1 MIKELGEGLVSQNFP
16 ANSIAVV
23 LGSSGGI
30 GSAVFDLLRR
40 DKTFSKVIPASRSTK
55 PKVDLK
61 NEQSIKDLAEAVKST
76 EGDLR
81 LVFDATGVLHSD
93 HFFPEK
99 ILKSINTETLYENF
113 MVNAIGPVLCLKYL
127 APLFPK
133 QGKSVFVSL
142 SARVGSISDNF
153 LGGWYSYRASK
164 TALNQLI
171 KTASVELARSLP
183 SHVSVL
189 FHPGT
194 VSTELSEPFTKSG
207 LSLLTP
213 EDSASKLWA
222 AIKTLDSSDSG
233 KFFDNEKRVIPW

>member
-1 MIKELGEGLVSQNFP
+1 
-16 ANSIAVV
+16 
-23 LGSSGGI
+23 
-30 GSAVFDLLRR
+30 
-40 DKTFSKVIPASRSTK
+40 
-55 PKVDLK
+55 
-61 NEQSIKDLAEAVKST
+61 
-76 EGDLR
+76 
-81 LVFDATGVLHSD
+81 
-93 HFFPEK
+93 
-99 ILKSINTETLYENF
+99 

-194 VSTELSEPFTKSG
+194 VSTELSKPFTKSG

-233 KFFDNEKRVIPW
+233 KFFDNEKRAISW

>member
-1 MIKELGEGLVSQNFP
+1 M
-16 ANSIAVV
+16 
-23 LGSSGGI
+23 
-30 GSAVFDLLRR
+30 
-40 DKTFSKVIPASRSTK
+40 
-55 PKVDLK
+55 
-61 NEQSIKDLAEAVKST
+61 
-76 EGDLR
+76 
-81 LVFDATGVLHSD
+81 LHSD
-93 HFFPEK
+93 YFFPEK
-99 ILKSINTETLYENF
+99 KLNSITADILYENF
-113 MVNAIGPVLCLKYL
+113 MVNAFGPILCLKYL

-189 FHPGT
+189 LHPGT
-194 VSTELSEPFTKSG
+194 VSTRLSQPFTKSG
-207 LSLLTP
+207 RSLLTP
-213 EDSASKLWA
+213 EDCAAKLWA

-233 KFFDNEKRVIPW
+233 KFFDNEKIKEYILNKI

>member
-1 MIKELGEGLVSQNFP
+1 MIDEFAEKLVSQTFP
-16 ANSIAVV
+16 ANGIALV
-23 LGSSGGI
+23 LGASGGI
-30 GSAVFDLLRR
+30 GAAVFDLLRR
-40 DKTFSKVIPASRSTK
+40 DRTFLKVIPASRFTK
-55 PKVDLK
+55 PKLDFK
-61 NEQSIKDLAEAVKST
+61 DEQSIKDLAEVVKSS

-93 HFFPEK
+93 YFLPEK
-99 ILKSINTETLYENF
+99 NLKSISTDNLYENF
-113 MVNAIGPVLCLKYL
+113 MVNAIGPILCLKHL

-164 TALNQLI
+164 TALNQLV

-189 FHPGT
+189 LHPGT
-194 VSTELSEPFTKSG
+194 VSTRLSQPFTKSG
-207 LSLLTP
+207 RSLLTP
-213 EDSASKLWA
+213 EDCAAKLWA

-233 KFFDNEKRVIPW
+233 KFFDNEKRVISW